1 MLCFVCCYI
10 YNYFRKGDEIQKLN
24 FIQTLPNLLATE
36 TESCIT
42 RVIPK
47 LQQSLA
53 TASTEFHIAASSTF
67 KTILEQKLVNHNVF
81 SRTFLQSIL
90 DSLEKRDPGKEIV
103 FAYPLDL
110 LVKQFHAFDIILY
123 N

>member
-1 MLCFVCCYI
+1 M

-36 TESCIT
+36 TESCIS

-53 TASTEFHIAASSTF
+53 TASTEFHIAASTTF

-103 FAYPLDL
+103 FVYPLNL
-110 LVKQFHAFDIILY
+110 LVKQFHAFGIILY

>member
-1 MLCFVCCYI
+1 MLFTVTCVI
-10 YNYFRKGDEIQKLN
+10 DYFRKGDEIQKLN
-24 FIQTLPNLLATE
+24 FIQTLPSLLATD

-47 LQQSLA
+47 VQQSLA

-90 DSLEKRDPGKEIV
+90 DSLEKRDPGKEDSFICTIRV
-103 FAYPLDL
+103 AS
-110 LVKQFHAFDIILY
+110 
-123 N
+123 